1 MNEIASLLR
10 AGKYDEAAALADTQL
25 GKTPNDPKYLEYKAI
40 ALKKSGKLWD
50 ALKLYDEALKYEN
63 SGDTWFN
70 RAICIRAM
78 NDREMHD
85 EASRSYK
92 MAVEAD
98 PLCSD
103 ALQNQGNVSSR
114 IADCAGDVADAKPWF
129 DQSEAAYRQAL
140 KGDPTSAELHC
151 NIADLYV
158 KQKRMNDAIAELDIA
173 AGLDPSYQPLWYIKG
188 YALMCLGRFEDAI
201 SNFDEV
207 LKLDPDA
214 GWSMRAR
221 INSGNCQMEMG
232 KLDEA
237 LAEYETAAAMDPPGF
252 EEFVYMSRAN
262 AWYNIAF
269 IRKVQGDLNAAGEA
283 LKRSYENDYKF
294 QLKHWLYEP
303 KREITGP
310 AAKNEEHIRD

>member
-1 MNEIASLLR
+1 MNETAALLR
-10 AGKYDEAAALADTQL
+10 AGKYEEAAVRADEQL
-25 GKTPNDPKYLEYKAI
+25 KKTPEDPKYIEYKAI
-40 ALKKSGKLWD
+40 ALKNQGKLWE

-114 IADCAGDVADAKPWF
+114 IADCAGDAEDARPWF
-129 DQSEAAYRQAL
+129 DQSENAYRQAL
-140 KGDPTSAELHC
+140 KGNPASAELHC

-158 KQKRMNDAIAELDIA
+158 KQKRMKDALAELAIAAELDP
-173 AGLDPSYQPLWYIKG
+173 GYQPLWYIQG
-188 YALMCLGRFEDAI
+188 YALMCLGRFEEAI
-201 SNFDEV
+201 ESFGKV
-207 LKLDPDA
+207 LELDPSG

-221 INSGNCQMEMG
+221 INAGNCKMEQG

-269 IRKVQGDLNAAGEA
+269 IHKIRGDLEAAGEA
-283 LKRSYENDYKF
+283 LKKSYENDYKF
-294 QLKHWLYEP
+294 QLEHWLYEP

>member
-1 MNEIASLLR
+1 MNEIADLLR
-10 AGKYDEAAALADTQL
+10 AGAYEDAAAMAEAQR
-25 GKTPNDPKYLEYKAI
+25 KITPADPKIIEYQAI
-40 ALKKSGKLWD
+40 ALKKQGKLRE
-50 ALKLYDEALKYEN
+50 ALKLYDEALQYEN

-78 NDREMHD
+78 NDRSMHD
-85 EASRSYK
+85 EASRSYQ
-92 MAVEAD
+92 MAVRAD

-114 IADCAGDVADAKPWF
+114 IADCMGDSADAKPWF
-129 DQSEAAYRQAL
+129 EQSENAYRQAL
-140 KGDPTSAELHC
+140 KGNPASAELHC

-158 KQKRMNDAIAELDIA
+158 KQKRMKDALAELDAAAELDI
-173 AGLDPSYQPLWYIKG
+173 DYQPQWYIRG
-188 YALMCLGRFEDAI
+188 YALMCLGKFQEAIESFEK
-201 SNFDEV
+201 V
-207 LKLDPDA
+207 LALDPDA

-221 INSGNCQMEMG
+221 INAGNCRMELG
-232 KLDEA
+232 NLEEA
-237 LAEYETAAAMDPPGF
+237 LREYETAAAMDPPGF

-269 IRKVQGDLNAAGEA
+269 IRKMQGDIAAAGRA
-283 LKRSYENDYKF
+283 LKQSYENDYKF
-294 QLKHWLYEP
+294 QMEHWLYEP